1 MYYLCHTDPFE
12 CSPGNRPT
20 LLATSDSLMQLRLS
34 MDGGG
39 SQSQATSPVAA
50 AAATAED
57 PSSTAAAAA
66 LNTYMNVTPGE
77 MILMA
82 QSTTATTGNGNTN
95 PNWRYSRMNSNTS
108 NATTATA
115 ITERCYENLDAATI
129 SAVLVNSASAH
140 GITGSSSASSSSGGV
155 VFVGNGRAGGGGR
168 HSRPDIFSKVDL
180 PLLEG
185 SLSSAGAMRMSE
197 PCTPTGMGGS
207 SAQQRKVNY
216 IVLDLDSQSV
226 GLTGVGGSS
235 GSAAA
240 AIATA
245 TPTATAAA
253 AASMSNLLT
262 PESPKKRQTLGYAT
276 IDFNKTVALSN
287 STNPTCESEASRK
300 TRF

>member
-1 MYYLCHTDPFE
+1 
-12 CSPGNRPT
+12 
-20 LLATSDSLMQLRLS
+20 MQLRLS

-39 SQSQATSPVAA
+39 SQSQATSPVAVA
-50 AAATAED
+50 ATTAED
-57 PSSTAAAAA
+57 SSSTAAAAA

-216 IVLDLDSQSV
+216 IVLDLDSQS
-226 GLTGVGGSS
+226 GGGGVGGMIGVSGSS

-245 TPTATAAA
+245 TPNTTAAA